1 MEGNYEKIIEK
12 LSKISGLNGEEI
24 SRRVEAKRAKLSGLI
39 SREGALQIIAS
50 ELGISFDN
58 EKLKIN
64 ELLPGMRKVNFVGK
78 VISLYP
84 IRVFKTKNGDEG
96 KVANM
101 ILADDTAN
109 IKVVLWDT
117 NHIAL
122 IEKGDVTEG
131 TCIEVF
137 SGSMRDNE
145 VHLGSFSE
153 FKISNEVF
161 EEVITAK
168 SLKEKKIADFSLGD
182 RIRIRAFVVSGFD
195 PRFFEANTET
205 GKKATEE
212 ELASGIPTEK
222 RAVWNLV
229 IDDGTESIRA
239 VLFHEN
245 VQALGLNEYNDF
257 ALMNQQKEN
266 VFGKE
271 VVFVGNVKMNSYFH
285 TPELIVESVEELD
298 LDSLIAELEK

>member
-12 LSKISGLNGEEI
+12 LSKASGLDRDEI
-24 SRRVEAKRAKLSGLI
+24 NRRVEAKRAKLSGLI
-39 SREGALQIIAS
+39 SREGSLQIIAA

-64 ELLPGMRKVNFVGK
+64 ELLPGMRKVHLVGK

-96 KVANM
+96 KVASM
-101 ILADDTAN
+101 IVADETGN
-109 IKVVLWDT
+109 IKIVLWDT
-117 NHIAL
+117 NHINL
-122 IEKGDVTEG
+122 IEKGDVAEG

-153 FKISNEVF
+153 FKISEDFIENVKTE
-161 EEVITAK
+161 K
-168 SLKEKKIADFSLGD
+168 SLREKKISEFNLGD
-182 RIRIRAFVVSGFD
+182 KVKIRAFVVHGFD
-195 PRFFEANTET
+195 PRFFEANLET
-205 GKKATEE
+205 GKKVTEE

-222 RAVWNLV
+222 RAIWNLV

-245 VQALGLNEYNDF
+245 VQALGLNEYNDVNI
-257 ALMNQQKEN
+257 MTQQKEN

-298 LDSLIAELEK
+298 LDNLIAELER

>member
-12 LSKISGLNGEEI
+12 LSKASGLDRDEI
-24 SRRVEAKRAKLSGLI
+24 NRRVEAKRAKLSGLI
-39 SREGALQIIAS
+39 SREGSLQIIAA

-64 ELLPGMRKVNFVGK
+64 ELLPGMRKVHLVGK

-101 ILADDTAN
+101 IVADETGN
-109 IKVVLWDT
+109 IKIVLWDT
-117 NHIAL
+117 NHINL
-122 IEKGDVTEG
+122 IEKGDVAEG

-153 FKISNEVF
+153 FKISEDFIENVKTE
-161 EEVITAK
+161 K
-168 SLKEKKIADFSLGD
+168 SLREKKISEFNLGD
-182 RIRIRAFVVSGFD
+182 KVKIRAFVVHGFD
-195 PRFFEANTET
+195 PRFFEANLET
-205 GKKATEE
+205 GKKVTEE

-222 RAVWNLV
+222 RAIWNLV
-229 IDDGTESIRA
+229 IDDGTDSIRA

-245 VQALGLNEYNDF
+245 VQALGLKEYNDVNI
-257 ALMNQQKEN
+257 MTQQKEN

-298 LDSLIAELEK
+298 LDNLIAELER

>member
-1 MEGNYEKIIEK
+1 MEGNYEKIVEK
-12 LSKISGLNGEEI
+12 LSKVSGLDKDEI
-24 SRRVEAKRAKLSGLI
+24 NRRVEAKRAKLSGLI
-39 SREGALQIIAS
+39 SREGALQIIAA

-78 VISLYP
+78 VINIYP

-101 ILADDTAN
+101 VVADETGN

-117 NHIAL
+117 NHISL
-122 IEKGDVTEG
+122 IDRGDVSEG
-131 TCIEVF
+131 TCVEIF

-153 FKISNEVF
+153 FKIS
-161 EEVITAK
+161 EEMILDVKTEK
-168 SLKEKKIADFSLGD
+168 SLKEKKIAEFNLGD
-182 RIRIRAFVVSGFD
+182 KVKIRAFIVHGFD
-195 PRFFEANTET
+195 PRFFEANPDT
-205 GKKATEE
+205 GKKASEE

-222 RAVWNLV
+222 RAIWNIV
-229 IDDGTESIRA
+229 IDDGSESIRA

-245 VQALGLNEYNDF
+245 VQALGLNEYND
-257 ALMNQQKEN
+257 LSIMNQQKEN
-266 VFGKE
+266 IFGKE
-271 VVFVGNVKMNSYFH
+271 IIFVGNVKMNSYFH
-285 TPELIVESVEELD
+285 TPELIVERVEEFD
-298 LDSLIAELEK
+298 LDHLISELEK